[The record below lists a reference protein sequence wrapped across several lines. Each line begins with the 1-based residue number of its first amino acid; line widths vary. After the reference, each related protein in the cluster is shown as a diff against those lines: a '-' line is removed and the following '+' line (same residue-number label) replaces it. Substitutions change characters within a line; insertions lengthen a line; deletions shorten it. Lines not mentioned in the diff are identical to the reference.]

1 MVNKLSLMGRY
12 RKVVLRNKRSG
23 SACPIALHHPQ
34 QAVGA
39 LTSYMGVRNRH
50 IGKWDKHKKK
60 LATLDTAVSLLWIL
74 IKSIAKIEYKIR
86 KEKRKSVLIEVYS
99 NKLKTELSKA
109 YLQL

>member
-1 MVNKLSLMGRY
+1 MTAFGEEPAKDPLAQLEEEMGIGEEIQRIQEYLDGLRPEGRTVSLTDLMQVIIQGNMKEIVN
-12 RKVVLRNKRSG
+12 
-23 SACPIALHHPQ
+23 
-34 QAVGA
+34 
-39 LTSYMGVRNRH
+39 
-50 IGKWDKHKKK
+50 
-60 LATLDTAVSLLWIL
+60 TAVSLLWIL

>member
-23 SACPIALHHPQ
+23 SACPIAL
-34 QAVGA
+34 
-39 LTSYMGVRNRH
+39 
-50 IGKWDKHKKK
+50 
-60 LATLDTAVSLLWIL
+60 
-74 IKSIAKIEYKIR
+74 AKIKYKIR